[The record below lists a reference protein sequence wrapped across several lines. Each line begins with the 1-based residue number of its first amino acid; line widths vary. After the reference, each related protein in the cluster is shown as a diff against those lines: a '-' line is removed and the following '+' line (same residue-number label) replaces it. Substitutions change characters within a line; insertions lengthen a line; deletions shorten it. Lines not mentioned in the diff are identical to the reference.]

1 MNPMASDPKSNR
13 IEVGEAAA
21 ELDQRLS
28 DELDRFNNA
37 ATAGLAPQ
45 RELTVQVHDAQ
56 DNLVAGLSGWTWGT
70 SAGIAMV
77 WVHENSRREGWGNRM
92 LTAAETE
99 ARGRGCTQIFVSSFT
114 FQSPAF
120 YQRNG
125 YLEYSRQ
132 ANLPSAPHSDVH
144 MRKAL

>member
-1 MNPMASDPKSNR
+1 MATDPKPPR
-13 IEVGEAAA
+13 IEVGEVAA

-37 ATAGLAPQ
+37 ATAGVAPQ

-70 SAGIAMV
+70 SAGIAMM
-77 WVHENSRREGWGNRM
+77 WVHENSRHEGWGSRM

-99 ARGRGCTQIFVSSFT
+99 ARARGCSQIFVSSFT
-114 FQSPAF
+114 FQAPEF
-120 YQRNG
+120 YKRCG
-125 YLEYSRQ
+125 YVEYGRQ
-132 ANLPSAPHSDVH
+132 ENLPSAPHADVH
-144 MRKAL
+144 LRKAL